1 MTLQSSSTISTNDIN
16 IELGRSGS
24 AQFSFNGSE
33 ERGLAG
39 IASGTISLA
48 SFYGKSARKA
58 TITSVG
64 RNSNDS
70 GGNITYD
77 THRIGYGALDRVNFY
92 HYEGGQ
98 AHNNNAFGSIDKTT
112 GLITSGTL
120 YGVVVVDYEEAQRAS
135 GGTVSQF
142 DYHFEIVTSRSSNG
156 GWTSVK
162 VYRQGDTGTQ
172 YTFNRTSASKFVSIN
187 SPGSPSGKNN
197 TYRWVFTSFTG
208 GAASGNAAYHTAS
221 DTVTKMG
228 NVWNMFEYA
237 RANNKDIYVEFS

>member
-16 IELGRSGS
+16 VELGRSGT

-33 ERGLAG
+33 ERALAE

-58 TITSVG
+58 TITTVG

-70 GGNITYD
+70 GGNIEYD
-77 THRIGYGALDRVNFY
+77 THRIGYGANNRVNYY
-92 HYEGGQ
+92 HYEGSQ
-98 AHNNNAFGSIDKTT
+98 AYNNNAFGSIDKTT
-112 GLITSGTL
+112 GLITGSTL

-135 GGTVSQF
+135 GGTVTQF
-142 DYHFEIVTSRSSNG
+142 DYHFEIIASSSSNSG
-156 GWTSVK
+156 FTSVK
-162 VYRQGDTGTQ
+162 VYRQGATGTQ
-172 YTFNRTSASKFVSIN
+172 YTFNRTSASKFTAIN
-187 SPGSPSGKNN
+187 SPGHPPASSA
-197 TYRWVFTSFTG
+197 YRWTWTSFSG
-208 GAASGNAAYHTAS
+208 GAAQQNSGYHAAS

-228 NVWNMFEYA
+228 NVWDMFEYA